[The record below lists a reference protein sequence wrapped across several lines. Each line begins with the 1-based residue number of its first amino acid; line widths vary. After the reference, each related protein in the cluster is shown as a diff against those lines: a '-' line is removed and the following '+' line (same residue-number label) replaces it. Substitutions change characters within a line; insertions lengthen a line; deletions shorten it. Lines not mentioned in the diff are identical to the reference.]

1 MFRYPQS
8 IRSEATVAIVQRKQ
22 EQRFAQRRREETEN
36 RDIQN
41 AQHFADIVD
50 KILIGNDERDL
61 CGAAYCRRPSGDIV
75 CLPVIHDE
83 PCGRAMQHHAARF
96 AQVQLIRRSV
106 LNGVD
111 RFVRNLA
118 VRRIHRRFHAENVHI
133 FAGNAHIDFAN
144 LRIRFHF
151 SGGNGIAHALHHLAR
166 RVPVPVR
173 IAIIGNRSGADDI
186 QPVPD
191 RCLRAI
197 IVTIFEVPNSMAA
210 NLHFHDLIDHLS
222 SKYTHKALLYAYILV
237 LYMDFRVDANMK
249 R

>member
-1 MFRYPQS
+1 
-8 IRSEATVAIVQRKQ
+8 
-22 EQRFAQRRREETEN
+22 
-36 RDIQN
+36 
-41 AQHFADIVD
+41 
-50 KILIGNDERDL
+50 
-61 CGAAYCRRPSGDIV
+61 
-75 CLPVIHDE
+75 
-83 PCGRAMQHHAARF
+83 MQHHAARF

-111 RFVRNLA
+111 RLVRNLA

-186 QPVPD
+186 QPVQTAVAGD
-191 RCLRAI
+191 HRNDLRGSE
-197 IVTIFEVPNSMAA
+197 FDGS

-237 LYMDFRVDANMK
+237 LYMDFRVDAIMK